1 MDRKEIKELAKS
13 KIKGN
18 KWNIIW
24 PVLVISVI
32 ESILT
37 SIFGGRIEV
46 DFTNLESISL
56 VNVSPRYYIG
66 SIIVTL
72 IVGLIT
78 AGYLKYILNFVRTG
92 KFEFNDIIDTVKA
105 KWLNLL
111 IAEILTTIIVALC
124 AMLFVIP
131 GIIMAIAYTFV
142 TYLVID
148 TDVSGSDSLK
158 KSREMMK
165 GYKWNYFVFGLSF
178 IGWIILIPFTLGL
191 ILIWLYP
198 YMTVANTIYYEKL
211 KELDSKNK

>member
-24 PVLVISVI
+24 PILVISVI
-32 ESILT
+32 ESILN
-37 SIFGGRIEV
+37 SIFSGRIEV

-56 VNVSPRYYIG
+56 VNISPRYYIG
-66 SIIVTL
+66 STLVTL
-72 IVGLIT
+72 IIGIIT

-211 KELDSKNK
+211 KELDSKK

>member
-24 PVLVISVI
+24 PILVISVI
-32 ESILT
+32 ESILN
-37 SIFGGRIEV
+37 SIFSGRIEV

-56 VNVSPRYYIG
+56 VNISPRYYIG
-66 SIIVTL
+66 STLVTL
-72 IVGLIT
+72 IIGIIT

-211 KELDSKNK
+211 RELDSKK